1 MTKIQKNFIIS
12 AMKPEMEKYIELF
25 PKDAFPRLLAQYI
38 HTRFKCTKHIAKE
51 ITKTLID
58 DRTRIN

>member
-1 MTKIQKNFIIS
+1 MTKIQRTFITS

-58 DRTRIN
+58 DRTRLN

>member
-58 DRTRIN
+58 YRTRLN